1 MKNYLK
7 RILILMAAL
16 FGILLIAGIN
26 YELFE
31 ALTGKVFK
39 YHPDAGI
46 FFGLL
51 KKDRQATNLFY
62 WELDF
67 FRIVVHV
74 SFALSLASF
83 IIFFSAIFKYKR
95 FDLAK
100 VIVALLSIIIA
111 LNIPF
116 MIIQF
121 AFFVVAP
128 YLLTLILWLNA
139 ILSIV
144 ISSILIY
151 RLKTQYKN
159 YRNYSLELKAYFL
172 DVKNVEIL
180 GYFCHND
187 YTGIIKYSSDESKPI
202 FEEENGEY
210 IIYLNNNK
218 IKDCEDKFIL
228 KLGYW
233 SYYID
238 KVVSRYKQQELDYHE
253 NALNYANK
261 LLKENMKGNKKKHE
275 KN

>member
-1 MKNYLK
+1 MKKYIN
-7 RILILMAAL
+7 RIVTLMAIL
-16 FGILLIAGIN
+16 FFILLLVGIN

-31 ALTGKVFK
+31 AFTGKVYK

-51 KKDRQATNLFY
+51 KKDGQATNLFY

-116 MIIQF
+116 MMIQF

-144 ISSILIY
+144 ISSILVI
-151 RLKTQYKN
+151 
-159 YRNYSLELKAYFL
+159 E
-172 DVKNVEIL
+172 
-180 GYFCHND
+180 
-187 YTGIIKYSSDESKPI
+187 P
-202 FEEENGEY
+202 
-210 IIYLNNNK
+210 
-218 IKDCEDKFIL
+218 
-228 KLGYW
+228 
-233 SYYID
+233 
-238 KVVSRYKQQELDYHE
+238 VVGTL
-253 NALNYANK
+253 
-261 LLKENMKGNKKKHE
+261 
-275 KN
+275 